1 MIAVSDRAQH
11 RITDMPALFNIEFRN
26 SFKTKRGTLA
36 LENNVDLRAAAGIAE
51 AEFSEFIGP
60 GHPLRGALESTT
72 VVTDADADVGDTHV
86 SESSGTTTVA
96 DVSMSP
102 DLNDRSETASAGR
115 PLLEFG
121 PRGPGVRDTSASAGS
136 AGAGNRDNTPDA
148 HHCPYSDIRL
158 SNRASHGDA
167 DAAAVGSSM
176 RPGWSEPFH
185 PKAGVP
191 GGFALPPGATG
202 AAAAIFGEWPGGSA
216 AGPALAPAASSDLC
230 QCAECTAEAAHR
242 AESEAGMHT
251 WLANNLPPA
260 QTPQPWG
267 ESSSRSWQGW
277 SSWEWRDDATRR
289 QRPAR
294 HERGTAPYSKG
305 KGKKGKKGHDPAS

>member
-1 MIAVSDRAQH
+1 M
-11 RITDMPALFNIEFRN
+11 
-26 SFKTKRGTLA
+26 
-36 LENNVDLRAAAGIAE
+36 
-51 AEFSEFIGP
+51 
-60 GHPLRGALESTT
+60 
-72 VVTDADADVGDTHV
+72 
-86 SESSGTTTVA
+86 
-96 DVSMSP
+96 
-102 DLNDRSETASAGR
+102 
-115 PLLEFG
+115 
-121 PRGPGVRDTSASAGS
+121 RDTSASAGS

-167 DAAAVGSSM
+167 DAAVGAWM

-185 PKAGVP
+185 PQVGVP
-191 GGFALPPGATG
+191 GGFAIPPGATS

-216 AGPALAPAASSDLC
+216 AGPAPAASSDQC

-260 QTPQPWG
+260 PPQQTSGVETGKGGGQTWRPSVPKSSSPRPSTATDAWQGSSRPASSSAWEQTPTPWSA
-267 ESSSRSWQGW
+267 SSSRSWQGW
-277 SSWEWRDDATRR
+277 SSWEWRDDATS
-289 QRPAR
+289 R